1 MHAARRPVIG
11 FHRVSRLLTSITKR
25 LPEQVEVERHEV
37 NGEPGLVFARGG
49 SVWLVMVFEQE
60 ADRIVAIRLVLNPEK
75 LRHIGV
81 AATS

>member
-1 MHAARRPVIG
+1 MCIRDR
-11 FHRVSRLLTSITKR
+11 R